1 MSRLTWPQICGSD
14 EFRGRWVA
22 LDRCKY
28 DPRTARPMEG
38 VVVDTDEDL
47 VALCSR
53 MQASDSKHCA
63 ILFCEPAGFLDDGPP
78 GSSRRSSP
86 PPTPPRA
93 YH

>member
-1 MSRLTWPQICGSD
+1 MGSRLTWPQICGSD

-22 LDRCKY
+22 LDGCKY
-28 DPRTARPMEG
+28 DPRTAQPTEG

-63 ILFCEPAGFLDDGPP
+63 ILFCDDRASDEPLPA
-78 GSSRRSSP
+78 SSRRLNP
-86 PPTPPRA
+86 PPPRA

>member
-1 MSRLTWPQICGSD
+1 
-14 EFRGRWVA
+14 
-22 LDRCKY
+22 
-28 DPRTARPMEG
+28 MEG

-63 ILFCEPAGFLDDGPP
+63 ILFCEERDASDDGAPA
-78 GSSRRSSP
+78 SARSFHP
-86 PPTPPRA
+86 PPPPRA